1 MFKSFDMTVPNIDFR
16 AANVRV
22 RIALALL
29 LVANLVAAVFAFHLV
44 GESPAAADAELGA
57 LRAQFRAAGV
67 RLNRSRT
74 LAANMDQG
82 RAEGDKFLASYM
94 TTRRHT
100 FSTIIG
106 EINGLAKTAGM
117 KMGNA
122 TFTTPD
128 PIEGATDLA
137 MLTISVNFEG
147 GYSQLVRFVN
157 LMDRSPRFL
166 LIEGLQVT
174 PQPKGDLLNVAVKL
188 NTFVRDD
195 QEGPQ

>member
-157 LMDRSPRFL
+157 LMDR
-166 LIEGLQVT
+166 
-174 PQPKGDLLNVAVKL
+174 
-188 NTFVRDD
+188 
-195 QEGPQ
+195 